1 MKFAVIDIE
10 TTGNQPKD
18 EIIQIGLVLMEDME
32 IVERY
37 TSLINPGIGIPSFIS
52 ELTGIT
58 DDMVADAPRME
69 EVLPVVMPKLQGR
82 VLIAHNAG
90 FDVAF
95 LQKSLKANGYN
106 PFEGRTL
113 DTLQL
118 LRILFPQLAS
128 LQLSMVCRQLSIP
141 LARAHQADADAEA
154 TAHIWIRCLQ
164 RLEELPLLTIQR
176 LAKLFD
182 PDKSDLGWFFRE
194 MKWRRES
201 FASLDTEAYRYYR
214 QFVLHVDDWGQD
226 EEETRQDRDEAV
238 IQQPFDD
245 FYDIVKR
252 ELRQKF
258 AGYEDRTAQEQMVAE
273 VAQSFEEGRHLL
285 VEAGTG
291 TGKSLGYLIP
301 SLYYAIREQKKI
313 VVSTHTVNLQE
324 QLRERDL
331 PLLREVFPVPFRT
344 AVLKGRNHYLCLRK
358 FENKINTE
366 DFYNPQEDRLTA
378 SQMIVWLGETKRG
391 DDEELHLGTKGSDFW
406 QTVSSDAE
414 SCLNRACPWFKKCFY
429 HRARH
434 EANEAD
440 VIITNHSLLL
450 TDVLADHRLLPYYD
464 HLVIDEAHHFE
475 EAASKHFGM
484 AVHFS
489 SFANTLQ
496 WLYKDNK
503 SGLLPLIRFK
513 LEQTDH
519 AKAESWLQTVD
530 ELLPKVVQ
538 VRTEWD
544 EFGELLFGL
553 LANRDGLQQETG
565 QLVMRIKRDAAPPH
579 WDKLKGME
587 DNLYLRLSEIGRSI
601 EQLINEWKELN
612 ENVEIQNLVTD
623 LSGALKN
630 LCRDRDHLHFFM
642 AMEDESYVYWA
653 EASVYLKSR
662 SLQLHCVPTDVS
674 MMLRQYFFENK
685 ESIVMTSATL
695 SVNKSFR
702 YTCEQLGLDPDDP
715 EVHVKSVMLPSPFD
729 YRAQSLVLIPRDFP
743 SVRGNVVD
751 MHFIRRLAD
760 SLCEV
765 ALATNGRMLVLFTSY
780 RMLKQ
785 VYPLL
790 KEKLANKGLRVIGQ
804 GIDSNNRSKLIRQ
817 FQDDPASVLLGTSSF
832 WEGVDIPGETLSCL
846 AIVRL
851 PFQPPNHPLVEA
863 KSEIMKKNNQN
874 PFMKLSVPQAVIR
887 FKQGFGRLVRSSR
900 DRGVVIVYDTR
911 VIDTEYGKYFLYSLP
926 GPKIEHMPANLLVSR
941 ITEWL
946 KGGNE

>member
-18 EIIQIGLVLMEDME
+18 EIIQIGLVLIEDME

-37 TSLINPGIGIPSFIS
+37 TTLINPGIGIPSFIS

-58 DDMVADAPRME
+58 DEMVADAPRME
-69 EVLPVVMPKLQGR
+69 EVLPIVMSKLQGR
-82 VLIAHNAG
+82 VLVAHNAG

-95 LQKSLKANGYN
+95 LQKSLEANGYSS
-106 PFEGRTL
+106 FEGRTL
-113 DTLQL
+113 DTLQIV
-118 LRILFPQLAS
+118 RILFPHLAS

-141 LARAHQADADAEA
+141 LARPHQADADAEA
-154 TAHIWIRCLQ
+154 TAHVWLCCLK

-182 PDKSDLGWFFRE
+182 PNETDLGWFFRE
-194 MKWRRES
+194 IKWRRES
-201 FASLDTEAYRYYR
+201 FTALDTETYRYYR
-214 QFVLHVDDWGQD
+214 QFALNVDDWGQD
-226 EEETRQDRDEAV
+226 EEETRPDRSEA
-238 IQQPFDD
+238 IIHQPFHD
-245 FYDIVKR
+245 FYDAVKR

-258 AGYEDRTAQEQMVAE
+258 AGYEARTSQEQMVAE

-378 SQMIVWLGETKRG
+378 SQMIVWLGETERG
-391 DDEELHLGTKGSDFW
+391 EDEELHLGAKGSDFW
-406 QTVSSDAE
+406 QTVASDAE

-489 SFANTLQ
+489 SFFNTLQ

-503 SGLLPLIRFK
+503 SGLLPLLRFR

-519 AKAESWLQTVD
+519 AKSESWLQTID
-530 ELLPKVVQ
+530 ELLFKIVQ

-544 EFGELLFGL
+544 EFGELLFSL
-553 LANRDGLQQETG
+553 LANRDGLQAETG
-565 QLVMRIKRDAAPPH
+565 QLVMRIKRDDLPPN
-579 WDKLKGME
+579 WEKLKVIE
-587 DNLYLRLSEIGRSI
+587 DNLYLQLSEIGKSI
-601 EQLINEWKELN
+601 EQLINDWKEQS
-612 ENVEIQNLVTD
+612 ENFEIQSLVSD
-623 LSGALKN
+623 LSGAVKN
-630 LCRDRDHLHFFM
+630 LFRDRDYLHFFM
-642 AMEDESYVYWA
+642 AMEEESYVYWV

-715 EVHVKSVMLPSPFD
+715 DHVKSVMLPSPFD
-729 YRAQSLVLIPRDFP
+729 YRAQSLVVIPRDFP

-751 MHFIRRLAD
+751 MHFILRLAD

-790 KEKLANKGLRVIGQ
+790 KEKLANKGVRVIGQ
-804 GIDSNNRSKLIRQ
+804 GVDSNNRSKLVRQ

-832 WEGVDIPGETLSCL
+832 WEGVDIPGETLTCL

-863 KSEIMKKNNQN
+863 KSEILKKNNQN

-911 VIDTEYGKYFLYSLP
+911 VIDTEYGKYFLSR
-926 GPKIEHMPANLLVSR
+926 MPSSA
-941 ITEWL
+941 
-946 KGGNE
+946 